1 MMLTFEGSNPGILVS
16 SVTPTPEALTIN
28 QHHSFVA
35 LPDSNFKPRYFDPRS
50 GSNALTFFD
59 YTTPVS
65 KSTKT
70 QYVYRHRLKR
80 KTLVLI

>member
-1 MMLTFEGSNPGILVS
+1 MMLTYEGSNPGILVS

-35 LPDSNFKPRYFDPRS
+35 LPDSNFKPRYLILDRIQC
-50 GSNALTFFD
+50 TYFFD

-70 QYVYRHRLKR
+70 QYVYRHRLKK
-80 KTLVLI
+80 KTQVLI

>member
-35 LPDSNFKPRYFDPRS
+35 LPDSNFKPRYLILDRDPMHLLF
-50 GSNALTFFD
+50 LT
-59 YTTPVS
+59 THTS
-65 KSTKT
+65 
-70 QYVYRHRLKR
+70 
-80 KTLVLI
+80 

>member
-1 MMLTFEGSNPGILVS
+1 MGKQSWNFSS

-35 LPDSNFKPRYFDPRS
+35 LPDSNFKPRYFDPRRDPMH
-50 GSNALTFFD
+50 LLFD

-70 QYVYRHRLKR
+70 QYVYRHRSK
-80 KTLVLI
+80 KETLVLI